1 MGFLLFRSSIFMSLR
16 EYFSSYLE
24 YLLSVDI
31 SFVKDNWGGWE
42 AFIEVF
48 CWQTNQT
55 FRGFQRQEN
64 YFLVVDNGITPPN
77 FTFTFVFNHHH
88 HHHHKRAEKLL
99 LNCSVDKQERLRG
112 TFVPTYLFP
121 GHQGAGKGLTN
132 KENFRAKK
140 IIFHMLI
147 IPRPTTI
154 ISSYTLSCSTTPLI
168 QSSSSLQRGLPSSFW
183 IVLMTKNGVLL
194 TMIHSA
200 SEASALVFLW
210 SCTKWKYW
218 KVANLHI
225 QFYMYHPFGE
235 LHAKLTKQT

>member
-31 SFVKDNWGGWE
+31 SFVKDNWGGWK

-112 TFVPTYLFP
+112 TFVPRYLFP
-121 GHQGAGKGLTN
+121 GHQGAEKGLTN
-132 KENFRAKK
+132 KEDLEGLSCQEDYFLRDHYPSSYHNNLCHAQQHITKKTTKFFLSCSNDKQNNF
-140 IIFHMLI
+140 FV
-147 IPRPTTI
+147 PRRLFPTRSLSVRTTTI
-154 ISSYTLSCSTTPLI
+154 ISSYTLSCWTTSLI
-168 QSSSSLQRGLPSSFW
+168 QS
-183 IVLMTKNGVLL
+183 
-194 TMIHSA
+194 
-200 SEASALVFLW
+200 
-210 SCTKWKYW
+210 
-218 KVANLHI
+218 
-225 QFYMYHPFGE
+225 
-235 LHAKLTKQT
+235 